1 MPRRKWLHKLGCET
15 SPKPRCLLYWC
26 CWLKKPVPNCTS
38 ALQHRWSGALDSREC
53 CWGKPLVKGRSRVSL
68 AQFCSVC
75 MVLTSFGSPDL
86 PISSHFASCHRAE
99 LERSL
104 GSLPPAES
112 GLCEVWRPIGSYKVT
127 PEETRYWLNFFAF
140 FAFSKWELTGL
151 SLLPSRAATRLGF
164 SVGWPSSC
172 CGVCWSCIFQLTF
185 YGCAQGG
192 DKLMW
197 TKCVVSTVVPAAPV
211 RESR

>member
-1 MPRRKWLHKLGCET
+1 MRHPL
-15 SPKPRCLLYWC
+15 SPDVCFIDAADWRSQFQTAHLLYSTSGQGPWTPGNAAGENPWWRAGAGSP
-26 CWLKKPVPNCTS
+26 WLCS
-38 ALQHRWSGALDSREC
+38 ALSVWFWPALAA
-53 CWGKPLVKGRSRVSL
+53 LIYL
-68 AQFCSVC
+68 FHH
-75 MVLTSFGSPDL
+75 FL
-86 PISSHFASCHRAE
+86 PCVTGQSWR
-99 LERSL
+99 
-104 GSLPPAES
+104 GSLPPLPPAEF
-112 GLCEVWRPIGSYKVT
+112 GLCEVWWPTGSYRVM

-140 FAFSKWELTGL
+140 FAFSKWDLTGL

-185 YGCAQGG
+185 YGSAQGG

-197 TKCVVSTVVPAAPV
+197 TKCVVSTVIPAAPL

>member
-53 CWGKPLVKGRSRVSL
+53 CWGKPLVKGRRRVSL

-99 LERSL
+99 LEREPRISASSRVWFVWGVAAHRKL
-104 GSLPPAES
+104 QGYTRRNKILAQF
-112 GLCEVWRPIGSYKVT
+112 LCLFCFLKMRADRSEFV
-127 PEETRYWLNFFAF
+127 
-140 FAFSKWELTGL
+140 SKQ
-151 SLLPSRAATRLGF
+151 
-164 SVGWPSSC
+164 SC
-172 CGVCWSCIFQLTF
+172 H
-185 YGCAQGG
+185 
-192 DKLMW
+192 
-197 TKCVVSTVVPAAPV
+197 TV
-211 RESR
+211 RF

>member
-15 SPKPRCLLYWC
+15 SPKPRCLLYCC

-38 ALQHRWSGALDSREC
+38 ALQHCWSGALDSREC
-53 CWGKPLVKGRSRVSL
+53 CWGKPLGKGRSRVSW

-86 PISSHFASCHRAE
+86 SISSCFAMCHRQKEREPPISAAAE
-99 LERSL
+99 F
-104 GSLPPAES
+104 
-112 GLCEVWRPIGSYKVT
+112 GLCDVWCPRGSYKVT
-127 PEETRYWLNFFAF
+127 PAGTRYWLSSVAF
-140 FAFSKWELTGL
+140 FASSKWELTGL
-151 SLLPSRAATRLGF
+151 SLFPNRAATRWGF
-164 SVGWPSSC
+164 SVGWPCSC

-185 YGCAQGG
+185 YGPAQGG

-197 TKCVVSTVVPAAPV
+197 TKCVVSTVVPAAPL